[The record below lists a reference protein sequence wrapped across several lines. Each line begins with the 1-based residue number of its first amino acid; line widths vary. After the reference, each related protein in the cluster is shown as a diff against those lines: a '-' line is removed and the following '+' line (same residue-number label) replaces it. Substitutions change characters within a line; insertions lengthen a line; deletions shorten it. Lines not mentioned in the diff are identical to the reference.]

1 MEKRQRNKPLVSNIV
16 RGEYSNSVSII
27 AGQWRGT
34 KLQVADVNGLRPTS
48 ARIRETL
55 FNWLQNDIR
64 GSHCLD
70 LFAGSGALGLEAAS
84 RGAAAVTLVD
94 EHPQLC
100 QQLQKTIDRL
110 SATQA
115 SIVCQD
121 AMHFLQNDATAYS
134 LVFLDPP
141 FQAQLLKPCCHA
153 LEHNGWLTNHAK
165 IYIETDKHSLLD
177 DLPDNWQ
184 PLRSKIA
191 GEVAYRLFQR

>member
-1 MEKRQRNKPLVSNIV
+1 MPDYN
-16 RGEYSNSVSII
+16 NSVSII

-34 KLQVADVNGLRPTS
+34 KLHVANVSGLRPTS

-70 LFAGSGALGLEAAS
+70 LFAGSGALGFEAAS

-94 EHPQLC
+94 EHPQLS
-100 QQLQKTIDRL
+100 QQLQQTIERL
-110 SATQA
+110 KANQVS
-115 SIVCQD
+115 VVRQD
-121 AMHFLQNDATAYS
+121 AMRFLKNRTTEYN

-141 FQAQLLKPCCHA
+141 FGSKLLNPCCHA
-153 LEHNGWLTNHAK
+153 LENNGWLTSSAK
-165 IYIETDKHSLLD
+165 IYLETDWHTTLD

-184 PLRSKIA
+184 QLRSKIA
-191 GEVAYRLFQR
+191 GGVAYHLFQR

>member
-1 MEKRQRNKPLVSNIV
+1 M

-27 AGQWRGT
+27 AGHWRGT
-34 KLQVADVNGLRPTS
+34 KLQVANANGLRPTS
-48 ARIRETL
+48 SRIRETL

-84 RGAAAVTLVD
+84 RGAATVTLVD

-100 QQLQKTIDRL
+100 QQLQETVERL
-110 SATQA
+110 KATQV
-115 SIVCQD
+115 SVVRQD
-121 AMHFLQNDATAYS
+121 AMRFLKQNTTAYN

-141 FQAQLLKPCCHA
+141 FHAQLLKPCCHA
-153 LEHNGWLTNHAK
+153 LEHNGWLTNYAK

-184 PLRSKIA
+184 LLRSKIA
-191 GEVAYRLFQR
+191 GEVAYHLFQR

>member
-1 MEKRQRNKPLVSNIV
+1 MS
-16 RGEYSNSVSII
+16 EYNNSVSII
-27 AGQWRGT
+27 AGQWPGT
-34 KLQVADVNGLRPTS
+34 KLHVANVSGLRPTS

-100 QQLQKTIDRL
+100 QQLQKTVEHL
-110 SATQA
+110 KTNQV
-115 SIVCQD
+115 SIVRQD
-121 AMHFLQNDATAYS
+121 AMRFLKNNATAYN

-141 FQAQLLKPCCHA
+141 FGAKLLNPCCHA
-153 LEHNGWLTNHAK
+153 LENNNWLADNAK
-165 IYIETDKHSLLD
+165 IYIETDKHTLLD
-177 DLPDNWQ
+177 DLPDKWQ
-184 PLRSKIA
+184 SLRTKTA
-191 GEVAYRLFQR
+191 GEVSYHLFQR

>member
-1 MEKRQRNKPLVSNIV
+1 M

-34 KLQVADVNGLRPTS
+34 KLQVADVSGLRPTP

-64 GSHCLD
+64 RARCLD
-70 LFAGSGALGLEAAS
+70 LFTGSGALGLEAAS
-84 RGAAAVTLVD
+84 RGAATVTLVD

-110 SATQA
+110 SATQV

-121 AMHFLQNDATAYS
+121 AMRFLQNDAAAYS
-134 LVFLDPP
+134 VVFLDPP
-141 FQAQLLKPCCHA
+141 FQSQLLKPCCHM
-153 LEHNGWLTNHAK
+153 LEHNDWLTSNAK
-165 IYIETDKHSLLD
+165 IYIETDKHSILD

-184 PLRSKIA
+184 QFRSKIA
-191 GEVAYRLFQR
+191 GEVAYHLFQRELFNT

>member
-1 MEKRQRNKPLVSNIV
+1 MS
-16 RGEYSNSVSII
+16 EYTNSVSII

-34 KLQVADVNGLRPTS
+34 KLHVANVNGLRPTS

-84 RGAAAVTLVD
+84 RGAATVTLVD
-94 EHPQLC
+94 MHPQLC
-100 QQLQKTIDRL
+100 QQLQQTTERL
-110 SATQA
+110 KANQV
-115 SIVCQD
+115 SIVRQD
-121 AMHFLQNDATAYS
+121 AMHFLKNEATAYN

-153 LEHNGWLTNHAK
+153 LEHNGWLTDNAK
-165 IYIETDKHSLLD
+165 IYIETDKHTVLD
-177 DLPDNWQ
+177 DLPDNWRQ
-184 PLRSKIA
+184 LRSKKA
-191 GEVAYRLFQR
+191 GEVAYHLLQR